1 MERTHYC
8 GNVRA
13 VDAGKGVVIF
23 GWVSNKRDHGG
34 LTFIDLRDR
43 AGFVQVVFNGEKNH
57 SIHGQAKG
65 LSAEDV
71 ICVHGSVLKR
81 PKGTENKGL
90 PTGEVEV
97 EAKTLE
103 LLNKSLPVP
112 LEVTEHVN
120 ASEETRLKYR
130 FLDLRRHSMQ
140 EKLLLRH
147 KLTKV
152 VRDYFDSH
160 GFLEIETPI
169 LAKSTPEGARDYLVP
184 SRVNPG
190 RFFALPQSPQL
201 FKQLLMVSGC
211 DRYFQIARCFRDEDL
226 RADRQPEFTQIDVE
240 MSFISEEDIFE
251 IVEGLVK
258 EIFSKTINVQ
268 LKQPFPRMSYD
279 EAMERFG
286 VDAPDTRYGLELVDV
301 SKEVENS
308 DFNVFK
314 DCLKSGGMVKSIN
327 LKSCGGFSKKE
338 IEELTEFVKIYKA
351 KGLAWLVHSK
361 QGFDGPVKKFFPK
374 KTLDL
379 LAKKLGAGEN
389 DLLVFVADKPSIV
402 NPALGYLRKHV
413 AKKTGLVKEN
423 VFNFVWVYE
432 FPLLFFN
439 EEENRLESMHHPFT
453 SPKPEH
459 VPLLEKEPLKVRAR
473 AYDLV
478 LNGIELGG
486 GSIRIHSTEL
496 QQKMFDVLGISR
508 PEAEARFGFFLEA
521 LKYGTPP
528 HGGIAFGLDRIA
540 MLLAG
545 ADSIREVIA
554 FPKNKSAVSLMDG
567 APSEV
572 SEKQLRELRIKLDF
586 SQKKG

>member
-1 MERTHYC
+1 MQRTHYC
-8 GNVRA
+8 GDVR
-13 VDAGKGVVIF
+13 GKESGKDVVLF

-43 AGFVQVVFNGEKNH
+43 TGFVQVVFNGEKNKQ
-57 SIHGQAKG
+57 IHDQAKNLG
-65 LSAEDV
+65 AEFV
-71 ICVHGSVLKR
+71 ISVKGKVLKR
-81 PKGTENKGL
+81 PKGTENKNM

-103 LLNKSLPVP
+103 VLNKSLPVP
-112 LEVTEHVN
+112 LEVDEHVT

-147 KLTKV
+147 RLAKV
-152 VRDYFDSH
+152 VRDYFDSK

-190 RFFALPQSPQL
+190 KFFALPQSPQL
-201 FKQLLMVSGC
+201 FKQLLMVSGA

-240 MSFISEEDIFE
+240 MSFISEEDVFE

-258 EIFSKTINVQ
+258 DIFSKTINVK
-268 LKQPFPRMSYD
+268 LKTPFPRMSYD

-286 VDAPDTRYGLELVDV
+286 VDAPDTRYGLELVNV
-301 SKEVENS
+301 SNEVKES

-314 DCLKSGGMVKSIN
+314 DALKNGGLVKAIN
-327 LKSCGGFSKKE
+327 LKNCGGFSKKE

-351 KGLAWLVHSK
+351 KGLAYLSYSK
-361 QGFDGPVKKFFPK
+361 NGFDGPIKKFFPQ
-374 KTLDL
+374 KTLDSL
-379 LAKKLGAGEN
+379 KKKLNAGEN
-389 DLLVFVADKPSIV
+389 DLLVFVADKASVV

-413 AKKTGLVKEN
+413 AKKIGLVKEN

-439 EEENRLESMHHPFT
+439 EEENRFESMHHPFT
-453 SPKPEH
+453 SPRPQD
-459 VPLLEKEPLKVRAR
+459 VPLLDKEPLKVKAR

-478 LNGIELGG
+478 LNGIEMGG
-486 GSIRIHSTEL
+486 GSIRIHSTDL

-508 PEAEARFGFFLEA
+508 PEAESRFGFFLEA

-572 SEKQLRELRIKLDF
+572 SERQLRELRIKLDF